1 KYSASVSNLVGDNM
15 NELRLLEIIRLN
27 GRYEVINQD
36 GQFIV
41 RPLGEDEIIISPR
54 SHQECVK
61 RFGNPAN

>member
-1 KYSASVSNLVGDNM
+1 MS
-15 NELRLLEIIRLN
+15 ELRLLEIIRLN